1 LLHQFLFKSMKKF
14 WLLLV
19 FVSVLFSCSDSE
31 KSNKNPN
38 IPSYSV
44 NLSVDMNLPAY
55 SNLKFVSNGVI
66 VPNFGAKGVIIFNAG
81 GTYNAFDA
89 ACPNQALN
97 SCTAMTIDGINAV
110 CSCDK
115 TSYSLFTGLG
125 GKEYPLKQYK
135 VEVTG
140 TLIHVYN

>member
-1 LLHQFLFKSMKKF
+1 MKKI
-14 WLLLV
+14 WLLIL
-19 FVSVLFSCSDSE
+19 FVSVLFACSDNDR
-31 KSNKNPN
+31 SNKNPY
-38 IPSYSV
+38 IPNYTV

-66 VPNFGAKGVIIFNAG
+66 VPNYGAKGIIIFNAG
-81 GTYNAFDA
+81 SGYNAFDA
-89 ACPNQALN
+89 ACPNQEIT
-97 SCTAMTIDGINAV
+97 SCVAMTIDGINAV

-135 VEVTG
+135 VQVTG
-140 TLIHVYN
+140 TVIHVYN

>member
-1 LLHQFLFKSMKKF
+1 
-14 WLLLV
+14 
-19 FVSVLFSCSDSE
+19 
-31 KSNKNPN
+31 
-38 IPSYSV
+38 
-44 NLSVDMNLPAY
+44 SVDMNLPAY

-125 GKEYPLKQYK
+125 GKEYPLKQYR

>member
-1 LLHQFLFKSMKKF
+1 MKKI
-14 WLLLV
+14 WLLLL
-19 FVSVLFSCSDSE
+19 FVSVLIACSDSE
-31 KSNKNPN
+31 RSNKNPY
-38 IPSYSV
+38 IPNYSV

-66 VPNFGAKGVIIFNAG
+66 VPNYGAKGIIIFNAG
-81 GTYNAFDA
+81 SGYNAFDA
-89 ACPNQALN
+89 ACPNQELT
-97 SCTAMTIDGINAV
+97 SCAAMTIDGINAV

-135 VEVTG
+135 VQVTG
-140 TLIHVYN
+140 TVIHVYN